1 MNQLIP
7 DLSYLHNDNS
17 YTDFGDGYSLLRC
30 RPEAM
35 PHSLT
40 TKMSMLTLRRLCR
53 PISLDGPGRKENEL
67 MLGVIL
73 LRFGLNVK
81 LRSKSQ
87 YYRNIT
93 NLIAIENIAY
103 SLSFCGHRSLLSIQ
117 SNSQ

>member
-17 YTDFGDGYSLLRC
+17 CTDFANVYSFLRC

-73 LRFGLNVK
+73 LRFGLNLK

-87 YYRNIT
+87 YYRNIS
-93 NLIAIENIAY
+93 NLIAIESIAY

>member
-1 MNQLIP
+1 MVKSRVPILSILAKVSIFGCIL
-7 DLSYLHNDNS
+7 DLKAQILPQKCSSYK
-17 YTDFGDGYSLLRC
+17 F
-30 RPEAM
+30 
-35 PHSLT
+35 
-40 TKMSMLTLRRLCR
+40 
-53 PISLDGPGRKENEL
+53 SLDGPGRKENEL

-87 YYRNIT
+87 YYRYIT